1 MVPARLFVTVGW
13 VFGRKSHSD
22 EVMMWECAFVL
33 QGIWDGRRRDK
44 VSAGNK
50 QAHSEQQF
58 VSS

>member
-50 QAHSEQQF
+50 QAHSE
-58 VSS
+58 